1 MNVINKLTKPPEF
14 YDKKPAKLMTEE
26 EIKVKLAEMQAKLK
40 PIIKDEK
47 MIKSE
52 KNRGFLRSRK

>member
-1 MNVINKLTKPPEF
+1 
-14 YDKKPAKLMTEE
+14 MTEE